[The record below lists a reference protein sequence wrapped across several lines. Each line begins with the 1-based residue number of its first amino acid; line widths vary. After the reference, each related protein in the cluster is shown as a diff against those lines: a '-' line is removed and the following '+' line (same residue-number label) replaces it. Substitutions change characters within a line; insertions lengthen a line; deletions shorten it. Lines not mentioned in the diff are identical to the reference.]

1 MRHRF
6 ALAGLVVLMLGLG
19 LGRELG
25 FGAGLAL
32 GGQATEPCKPGLT
45 VGQRPGPYS
54 FDVSTGPERG
64 RPTCFVCDTGDR
76 PGAIVFARTLSPQ
89 LGKLLA
95 QLDAAMGKQQG
106 QKDGLQAWLTMLD
119 DGQAD
124 LDGRIVAFS
133 KTHAIRHL
141 PLGAFTDGDGPPAY
155 RLSREAD
162 VTVILFVQRKVTAS
176 FAFRAGELTEQAIE
190 RIIAQLPSPR

>member
-1 MRHRF
+1 
-6 ALAGLVVLMLGLG
+6 
-19 LGRELG
+19 
-25 FGAGLAL
+25 
-32 GGQATEPCKPGLT
+32 
-45 VGQRPGPYS
+45 
-54 FDVSTGPERG
+54 
-64 RPTCFVCDTGDR
+64 
-76 PGAIVFARTLSPQ
+76 
-89 LGKLLA
+89 
-95 QLDAAMGKQQG
+95 MGKQQG